1 MSLVLR
7 IGLIVVS
14 ILTLIFITRKVRN
27 AQVRLEDSIFWFCV
41 AGLLLIL
48 SIFPQ
53 IFYVISD
60 FAGIISPANLVFLL
74 FIFILLILGFNLS
87 GCIDAIFSQAIRS
100 TSCLRQEPLSKTPR
114 SISVFIFL
122 RLIRSSR
129 SSRNSSR
136 SRNSS
141 AIATTVNCRLPKMK
155 LSKRTC
161 RQMSPS

>member
-87 GCIDAIFSQAIRS
+87 VHLSQTDTKLKELTQQLAIEKFERYCNDRELQVAQDEAEQVNMQTNVAIVEETVIIDER
-100 TSCLRQEPLSKTPR
+100 
-114 SISVFIFL
+114 
-122 RLIRSSR
+122 
-129 SSRNSSR
+129 
-136 SRNSS
+136 
-141 AIATTVNCRLPKMK
+141 
-155 LSKRTC
+155 
-161 RQMSPS
+161 

>member
-14 ILTLIFITRKVRN
+14 VLTLIFITRKVRN
-27 AQVRLEDSIFWFCV
+27 AQVKLEDSIFWFCV

-53 IFYVISD
+53 VFFVISD

-87 GCIDAIFSQAIRS
+87 VHLSQTDTKLKELTQQLAIEKFERYCNDRELQVAQDEVEQANRQTNVAIVEETVIIDER
-100 TSCLRQEPLSKTPR
+100 
-114 SISVFIFL
+114 
-122 RLIRSSR
+122 
-129 SSRNSSR
+129 
-136 SRNSS
+136 
-141 AIATTVNCRLPKMK
+141 
-155 LSKRTC
+155 
-161 RQMSPS
+161 

>member
-87 GCIDAIFSQAIRS
+87 VHLSQTDTKLKELTQQLAIEKFERYCNDRELQVAQDEAEQANMLTNVAIVEETVIIDER
-100 TSCLRQEPLSKTPR
+100 
-114 SISVFIFL
+114 
-122 RLIRSSR
+122 
-129 SSRNSSR
+129 
-136 SRNSS
+136 
-141 AIATTVNCRLPKMK
+141 
-155 LSKRTC
+155 
-161 RQMSPS
+161 